1 MYPDY
6 IRTAAAAMA
15 ENMAQ
20 SEMPLYGEGL
30 RLPDRKAVIALIKE
44 IRRLMFPA

>member
-6 IRTAAAAMA
+6 IRSAAAAMA
-15 ENMAQ
+15 ENMAG

-30 RLPDRKAVIALIKE
+30 RLPDRKAVIGLIKE